1 MKNAI
6 NEAFKELRLQA
17 TKFAVSKVI
26 ELYETQSSRHSVM
39 IVGKTLSGKSA
50 TWKVLQLTQRK
61 MMEAGHEGFYRVWDY
76 PLNPKA
82 VSLGELYGEFNIS
95 TNEWSDGILSSLMRQ
110 ACAGKVSQN
119 DAFDID

>member
-1 MKNAI
+1 M
-6 NEAFKELRLQA
+6 ELGLQA

-39 IVGKTLSGKSA
+39 IVGKTLSGKST

-61 MMEAGHEGFYRVWDY
+61 MFEAGHEDFYRVWDY

-95 TNEWSDGILSSLMRQ
+95 TNEWNDGILSNLMRQ
-110 ACAGKVSQN
+110 ACAGKKS
-119 DAFDID
+119 